1 MFDDHLVREQ
11 VILDYKNM
19 ILHSR
24 MVDSLKAI
32 FGQKIANFLF
42 VSLGQNGP

>member
-1 MFDDHLVREQ
+1 
-11 VILDYKNM
+11 
-19 ILHSR
+19 

-42 VSLGQNGP
+42 VSLAQNGPWSIDDCLDKKQAALFTK

>member
-1 MFDDHLVREQ
+1 
-11 VILDYKNM
+11 
-19 ILHSR
+19 

-42 VSLGQNGP
+42 VSLGQNGPWIMDDCLDRKQAALFTK

>member
-1 MFDDHLVREQ
+1 MLDDRLVREQ
-11 VILDYKNM
+11 PILYTVT
-19 ILHSR
+19 

-42 VSLGQNGP
+42 VCLGQNGP